1 MPFVVVRNIRLYYER
16 QGKGPKLL
24 YINGTGGDLRRKPN
38 VFDSLLAAHFDI
50 LSYDQRGL
58 GQTDRP
64 ATPYTMADYAED
76 ANALLDAL
84 GWTRCA
90 VMGISF
96 GGMVAQEF
104 AVRYPERVERLV
116 LACTSSG
123 GAGGA
128 SYPLHD
134 LLALSLR
141 EKTLHMLPISDTRQD
156 TAWQAAHPEEVQI
169 QLQMAEMAAAVGAD
183 EPNRELGA
191 RLQILARKDHDTYDR
206 LPKLTMPVFICGGR
220 YDSIASVAN
229 QAAMHAQLPHAQLQ
243 LFEGGHAFLQQDATA
258 YPRIAAF
265 LEGNES

>member
-1 MPFVVVRNIRLYYER
+1 MPFVAVRDLRLYYER
-16 QGKGPKLL
+16 QGRGPKLL

-38 VFDSLLAAHFDI
+38 VFDALLAQRFDL

-64 ATPYTMADYAED
+64 STPYTMADYAED
-76 ANALLDAL
+76 ANVLLDAL
-84 GWTRCA
+84 GWERCA
-90 VMGISF
+90 VMGVSF

-128 SYPLHD
+128 SYPLHE
-134 LLALSLR
+134 LLGLSVR
-141 EKTLHMLPISDTRQD
+141 EKTLYMLAISDIRQD
-156 TAWQAAHPEEVQI
+156 VAWQAAHPEEVQA
-169 QLQMAEMAAAVGAD
+169 QLLMAETAAAVGAE

-191 RLQILARKDHDTYDR
+191 RLQILARQEHDTYDR

-220 YDSIASVAN
+220 YDGIASVTN

-243 LFEGGHAFLQQDATA
+243 LFEGGHAFLQQDPTA
-258 YPRIAAF
+258 YAQIATF
-265 LEGNES
+265 LEGN